1 MGTSLAILI
10 QLAVAAL
17 ATSGLIILINN
28 GLMWL
33 RWVGIVYLMYLALS
47 AFKNINHED
56 STQLSALG

>member
-33 RWVGIVYLMYLALS
+33 RWVGIVDLMYLALS